1 MSPIGDTRH
10 CWNCSRQRCTDQLC
24 RLWRWSCVHNGVIQR
39 GVVGNDVSSGGIR
52 TGARKGNSFGAPTR
66 WRDTFL
72 GWGCTDE
79 CLPFYL
85 PFRSIPFFVSLSLS
99 LSLSWL
105 QVPPTSTTT
114 CYPPCKCISGNEVR
128 NGNLIPA
135 PFHSIARTSIEWLDI
150 DRVWGYFS
158 EMGLGKNGD

>member
-85 PFRSIPFFVSLSLS
+85 PFRSIPFFVFLSLS
-99 LSLSWL
+99 GSRFHQLPRLPATLPANVFRGTKFAMETWSRLLSILSHERA
-105 QVPPTSTTT
+105 S
-114 CYPPCKCISGNEVR
+114 
-128 NGNLIPA
+128 NG
-135 PFHSIARTSIEWLDI
+135 SISIEYGDI
-150 DRVWGYFS
+150 LVKWD
-158 EMGLGKNGD
+158 